1 MKNKLIL
8 YLSLFFYTSAFA
20 ENLLIESK
28 NISINKK
35 NEFTIFEN
43 DVFVKTVDNNTIK
56 SDYAEYNKKNNSL
69 IFKRNVIAEDNKKN
83 LFQTSHAYYNE
94 KTKIR
99 TDRVWEG

>member
-8 YLSLFFYTSAFA
+8 YLSLFLYTSAFA

-56 SDYAEYNKKNNSL
+56 SDYAEYNKILNL
-69 IFKRNVIAEDNKKN
+69 ITLKKKC
-83 LFQTSHAYYNE
+83 FSKGQQ
-94 KTKIR
+94 R
-99 TDRVWEG
+99 